1 MQHNPQATSRNVAD
15 FCLTKEGQELTRLVL
30 SREESRHQQQSP
42 RRSTLNNPVQ
52 REHLNLLKEQT
63 LARFISKVQ
72 PAATATPSTTAFSA
86 AVMATAPLFAPSCP
100 MAPSVPS
107 HGKRMLDTHLDAI
120 KQHAQHETTT
130 VLQQLLAILP
140 PPATSTSSTLST
152 FHDRIQTMELQ
163 TKAFH
168 HQAFQCRVAALQQR
182 AQLLIRSTHQSQ
194 RLLRVVKRLKLNAS
208 VVHRDRLIASWLQQQ
223 FQEHSAKHKV
233 SKLTSINR
241 VYNKGTVPSLIRQ
254 RMALDLAMNRLTQ
267 ETKQIEEEI
276 GEYKFIDNAEL
287 FQAVAREFVLVR
299 NDVMGLKY
307 AIEQITSKHD
317 GVN

>member
-1 MQHNPQATSRNVAD
+1 MQHKPEATSRNVAD

-72 PAATATPSTTAFSA
+72 PAAATATPSTTAFSA

-100 MAPSVPS
+100 TFVPS
-107 HGKRMLDTHLDAI
+107 PGKRMLDTHLDAI

-254 RMALDLAMNRLTQ
+254 RMALDLAMNRLTE